1 MYERTLIEYLPHI
14 IRDVR
19 EYKAIMNDA
28 EQPEMVDVW
37 QAVDDALNDQFIV
50 DATENGVSRWEK
62 NLKDCSTS
70 NPYFGRKKVYNSCK
84 NQ

>member
-50 DATENGVSRWEK
+50 DATENGVS
-62 NLKDCSTS
+62 
-70 NPYFGRKKVYNSCK
+70 
-84 NQ
+84 